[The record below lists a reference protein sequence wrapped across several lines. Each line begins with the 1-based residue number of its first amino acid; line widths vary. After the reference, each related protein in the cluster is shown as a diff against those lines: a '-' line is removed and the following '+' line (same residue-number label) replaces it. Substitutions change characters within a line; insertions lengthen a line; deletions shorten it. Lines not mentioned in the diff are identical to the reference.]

1 MSKVLDTDQR
11 EQAGS
16 SSYNKFE
23 YQVYWIVYRIIE
35 NIKNEKNCVVFCE
48 YHDDMVEYDKSK
60 NFKFF
65 QIKTKEKIRIG
76 QFLKWLKKK
85 KIGQVNIKNHFLDL
99 FFIIF

>member
-35 NIKNEKNCVVFCE
+35 NIKNEKIVL
-48 YHDDMVEYDKSK
+48 
-60 NFKFF
+60 FF
-65 QIKTKEKIRIG
+65 
-76 QFLKWLKKK
+76 
-85 KIGQVNIKNHFLDL
+85 VNIMMTWLNMIKVKILNFLIAKNLLNF
-99 FFIIF
+99 

>member
-35 NIKNEKNCVVFCE
+35 NIKNEKI
-48 YHDDMVEYDKSK
+48 SSS
-60 NFKFF
+60 FF
-65 QIKTKEKIRIG
+65 LNPAIQSG
-76 QFLKWLKKK
+76 
-85 KIGQVNIKNHFLDL
+85 
-99 FFIIF
+99 

>member
-35 NIKNEKNCVVFCE
+35 NMIKVKIL
-48 YHDDMVEYDKSK
+48 
-60 NFKFF
+60 NFFK
-65 QIKTKEKIRIG
+65 
-76 QFLKWLKKK
+76 
-85 KIGQVNIKNHFLDL
+85 
-99 FFIIF
+99 